1 MSNNGNLRRLI
12 NEVKLLARNEK
23 VNSVYF
29 KIDQVGEN
37 MYHWEGIVY
46 GPDDSL
52 YQGYGYKVD
61 IELPNDYPQSA
72 LKIKFVTPI
81 QHINVNKDG
90 NICMDILKNEWTS
103 TQSMTSVLISLV
115 SLLSNPNTED
125 PFNSDLAEL
134 YNSDK
139 KAYEK
144 KIKSHC
150 KKFGIPKVTKNESGI
165 DSI

>member
-1 MSNNGNLRRLI
+1 MRNNGNLRRLI
-12 NEVKLLARNEK
+12 NEVKLLSQNEEG
-23 VNSVYF
+23 NSVYF
-29 KIDQVGEN
+29 KIGQVGEN

-72 LKIKFVTPI
+72 LKIKFVSPI

-103 TQSMTSVLISLV
+103 TQSMSSVLISLV
-115 SLLSNPNTED
+115 SLLSNPNTDD
-125 PFNSDLAEL
+125 PFNPELADL
-134 YNSDK
+134 YNSNKDTYK
-139 KAYEK
+139 K

-150 KKFGIPKVTKNESGI
+150 KKYGIQRITKNETKI